1 MRGERRGGRGGVA
14 GEGRGVLGGLRGLEP
29 RHEALQAAP
38 GRLGL
43 ARAELGDVDARR
55 AELRARLELGSSIA
69 AHRLSAVWREPTS
82 TARAGAS
89 PSRAYGRKRSGC
101 GLTVYSSAEPWTL
114 TAYGTPSSARASTTG
129 PITRWLAS
137 ATSGRTRSATSRTA
151 ATLRSR

>member
-1 MRGERRGGRGGVA
+1 MAESASAAARGSRAKEEASSTASVSRRRRTSASSPPHAASGSRGMNSAISTPGGPSLV
-14 GEGRGVLGGLRGLEP
+14 
-29 RHEALQAAP
+29 
-38 GRLGL
+38 
-43 ARAELGDVDARR
+43 RASRP
-55 AELRARLELGSSIA
+55 GSSIA

-82 TARAGAS
+82 TALAGAS

-114 TAYGTPSSARASTTG
+114 TAYGTPSSARASTAG

-137 ATSGRTRSATSRTA
+137 ATSGRTGSATSRTA